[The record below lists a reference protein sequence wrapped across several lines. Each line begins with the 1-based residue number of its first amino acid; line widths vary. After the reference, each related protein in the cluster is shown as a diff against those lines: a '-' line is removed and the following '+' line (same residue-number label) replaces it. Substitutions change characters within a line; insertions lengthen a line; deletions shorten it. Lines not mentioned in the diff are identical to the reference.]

1 MSNTTVPHSKLS
13 AWIEK
18 VQNPDTKQYIKDRV
32 MNQMDYYK
40 IKSREYKKKYNSW
53 MTTSIVIGLMIPVF
67 SIFVNESLFMKAII
81 SFLGG
86 GTAAITAYLR
96 LHNYLELWSF
106 YRSNREY
113 LFSVL
118 YFYFTATGIF
128 RRITDQAERDA
139 LLIETCE
146 GCFNAENKQWY
157 ELLRTDDAQS
167 S

>member
-40 IKSREYKKKYNSW
+40 TKSREYKKKYNFW
-53 MTTSIVIGLMIPVF
+53 ITASIVISLMIPVM
-67 SIFVNESLFMKAII
+67 SIFVNESLFMRAII

-96 LHNYLELWSF
+96 LHNYLGLWSI

-118 YFYFTATGIF
+118 YSYFTATGTF
-128 RRITDQAERDA
+128 RRLTDQAERDA

-157 ELLRTDDAQS
+157 ELLRTDDVQS